1 MFNQNQLH
9 TVETNSPVPAPVTPT
24 SKEVPGKEP
33 AGTIENTEIY
43 YMPDNFRKNNQ
54 VAGKKIHIP
63 GSWVLI
69 ITIFL
74 LIGLGGGLYV
84 YWLHPSFLSGLFGSN
99 EPASTEIPYVP
110 EVITDTEVPAL
121 DSTETPAG
129 SAKETYLAFRVELAG
144 VTTPEAFLAVYSK
157 YATAGKYDSLRAE
170 KDRLE
175 LSFTE
180 NEVLSK
186 LRELGSPMLDGTED
200 INETSSD
207 TETTLTITKTN
218 NRESGKVVF
227 ISEEG
232 QWKISQEIWN
242 KETAATTEP
251 EEPQPGVDEDQDGLT
266 NEEEI
271 ALGTNAKVSDSD
283 GDGYTDLAE
292 INNDYNPTGAG
303 KLSQNKNLAT
313 YLNTTFNFNLLYPQA
328 WKKTAA
334 TSDDSIMFSGTDN
347 QFIQVLIQPNTDRED
362 ITDWYKKTYEVDT
375 IPTTQLLTT
384 TDWTGV
390 RSPDGLTA
398 FLTNKDKSYIF
409 VVTYNLGSNK
419 ILNYQVIFELMLRSL
434 KLTV

>member
-9 TVETNSPVPAPVTPT
+9 TVETNSPVSAPATPV
-24 SKEVPGKEP
+24 SKETAGKDPE
-33 AGTIENTEIY
+33 GTIENTEIY

-84 YWLHPSFLSGLFGSN
+84 YWLHPSFLSGLFGGS
-99 EPASTEIPYVP
+99 EPAPTEAPYVP
-110 EVITDTEVPAL
+110 EVITDTETPSL
-121 DSTETPAG
+121 DSMETPTG
-129 SAKETYLAFRVELAG
+129 SAKETYLAFKVELDSA
-144 VTTPEAFLAVYSK
+144 TTPESYIMIYSK
-157 YATAGKYDSLRAE
+157 YATAAKYDSLRAE
-170 KDRLE
+170 QEKFDVNIETAEAMRRLRAMGIP
-175 LSFTE
+175 T
-180 NEVLSK
+180 
-186 LRELGSPMLDGTED
+186 LDGTED
-200 INETSSD
+200 ISETSLEN
-207 TETTLTITKTN
+207 ETTLTITKTN
-218 NRESGKVVF
+218 NRESGKVILV
-227 ISEEG
+227 SEEG

-313 YLNTTFNFNLLYPQA
+313 YLNTTFNFNLLYPQV

-334 TSDDSIMFSGTDN
+334 TSDDSIMFSGNDN
-347 QFIQVLIQPNTDRED
+347 QFIQVLIQPNTDHED
-362 ITDWYKKTYEVDT
+362 ITEWYKKTYEVDT

-384 TDWTGV
+384 TDWSGV